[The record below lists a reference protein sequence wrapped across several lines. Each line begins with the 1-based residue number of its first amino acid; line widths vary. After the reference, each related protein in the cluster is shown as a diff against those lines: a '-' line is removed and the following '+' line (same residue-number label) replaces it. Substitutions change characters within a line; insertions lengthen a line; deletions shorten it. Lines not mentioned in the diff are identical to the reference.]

1 MVTSVH
7 TGNSAFDSKD
17 ATARLRLPASA
28 PDHHEIRQRL
38 TNLMQSTLNLDDILQ
53 IFFEQMQSIVTA
65 RGLFYEN
72 GGEGLKVQLG
82 SPSPHKINYRLN
94 TDTDMLGEVTFSR
107 RKRFSEAELSNIES
121 LLGSLIFPL
130 RNALKYRSAVQ
141 SALRD
146 PLTGTGNRIALDNAL
161 AREKSLADRYDQP
174 LSLLTIDI
182 DHFKRINDNFGH
194 SSGDEVLR
202 EVARGIVAVTRQTD
216 MTFRFGGE
224 EFVVLLNKTNPEG
237 ASVIAERIRH
247 FIEKARVETNNE
259 LLQATVSIGVSTLRK
274 DESTKMLFDRA
285 DQALYKAK
293 AQGRNQII
301 AAEA

>member
-1 MVTSVH
+1 
-7 TGNSAFDSKD
+7 
-17 ATARLRLPASA
+17 
-28 PDHHEIRQRL
+28 
-38 TNLMQSTLNLDDILQ
+38 
-53 IFFEQMQSIVTA
+53 
-65 RGLFYEN
+65 
-72 GGEGLKVQLG
+72 
-82 SPSPHKINYRLN
+82 
-94 TDTDMLGEVTFSR
+94 MLGEVTFSR